1 MASTVTV
8 NVDVQ
13 VLSGPKISYSLV
25 ESVDGYDFIDIVIPK
40 STASKEIPVASIGA
54 GQVRVLFISADRYQ
68 DLKYKPK
75 DNTGTLGREI
85 TLSAAHLFL
94 GDSALDKA
102 PSALVF
108 ANASI
113 TTDAKV
119 QILVGRKI

>member
-13 VLSGPKISYSLV
+13 VLSGPKMSYSLV
-25 ESVDGYDFIDIVIPK
+25 ESVDGYDFFDVVIPK
-40 STASKEIPVASIGA
+40 STTSKEVPVASVGA
-54 GQVRVLFISADRYQ
+54 GQVRVLFISSDRYQ
-68 DLKYKPK
+68 DVKYKPK
-75 DNTGTLGREI
+75 DSGGILGREI

-102 PSALVF
+102 PSSLVF
-108 ANASI
+108 SNASAAA
-113 TTDAKV
+113 DAKI